1 MPQQQGV
8 ATTRRRLR
16 LELRRL
22 REQADLQQAEVA
34 RRLDWSASK
43 LIRIENGSVGISVTD
58 LRALIAHYDVPDS
71 DVDRLVKMAR
81 ATRERTW
88 WSPYRHVLSAQ
99 LPDFIGYEADA
110 ARILHYHP
118 AIIPALLQTEA
129 YMRALL
135 PAVMLTALTDDEYL
149 ELAAV
154 RQRRQREVLDR
165 AVPAEL
171 VVVLDEA
178 TLRRVVGGTAVM
190 RAQLEHIVEL
200 AGRRPQLSLA
210 VLPFAAGPHI
220 GMQGPF
226 QIMEFADDADGS
238 IVFLENVFGEMVEG
252 RPEQCKLLLEHFERM
267 LALSR
272 RAEEATALL
281 RAVADDLS

>member
-16 LELRRL
+16 TELRRL
-22 REQADLQQAEVA
+22 REEADLQQAEVA
-34 RRLDWSASK
+34 KRLEWSASK

-58 LRALIAHYDVPDS
+58 LRALIAHYAVPDG
-71 DVDRLVKMAR
+71 DADRLVKMAR
-81 ATRERTW
+81 AARERTW
-88 WSPYRHVLSAQ
+88 WSPYRHVLTPQ
-99 LPDFIGYEADA
+99 LPDFIGFEADA

-118 AIIPALLQTEA
+118 AIVPALLQTEA

-135 PAVMLTALTDDEYL
+135 PGVTLTELTEDEYL
-149 ELAAV
+149 ELVDV
-154 RQRRQREVLDR
+154 RRRRQREVLDR
-165 AVPAEL
+165 GDPARL

-178 TLRRVVGGTAVM
+178 TLRRVVGGADVM
-190 RAQLEHIVEL
+190 REQLEQIAML
-200 AGRRPQLSLA
+200 AERRPQLSVA

-226 QIMEFADDADGS
+226 QIMEFSDDADGS

-252 RPEQCKLLLEHFERM
+252 RPEQCKLLQEHFERM
-267 LALSR
+267 LEAASQGE
-272 RAEEATALL
+272 AATALL
-281 RAVADDLS
+281 RAVANQLS

>member
-16 LELRRL
+16 IELRRL
-22 REQADLQQAEVA
+22 REQADLQQGEVA
-34 RRLDWSASK
+34 KRLDWSASK

-58 LRALIAHYDVPDS
+58 LRALIAHYDVPDG

-88 WSPYRHVLSAQ
+88 WSPYRHVLSPQ

-118 AIIPALLQTEA
+118 AIVPALLQTEA

-149 ELAAV
+149 ELADV

-165 AVPAEL
+165 AAPAEL

-178 TLRRVVGGTAVM
+178 TLRRVVGGPDVM
-190 RAQLEHIVEL
+190 RAQLVHIVEL

-226 QIMEFADDADGS
+226 QIMEFSDDADGS

-252 RPEQCKLLLEHFERM
+252 RPEQCKFLLEHFERM
-267 LALSR
+267 LAVSR

-281 RAVADDLS
+281 RAVAEDLS

>member
-34 RRLDWSASK
+34 KRLDWSASK

-58 LRALIAHYDVPDS
+58 LRALIAHYDVPDG

-88 WSPYRHVLSAQ
+88 WSPYRHVLSPQ

-178 TLRRVVGGTAVM
+178 TLRRVVGGPEVM

-226 QIMEFADDADGS
+226 QIMEFSDDADGS

-252 RPEQCKLLLEHFERM
+252 RAEQCKLLLEHFERM